1 MNEHWYIE
9 TRMTRHLHPLFST
22 LRRNPAGA
30 ILVALQIAVTL
41 AVLVNAAALVT
52 RSVAKM
58 RRPTDLNTRDT
69 FVISVGRVTKDF
81 NVARGVSEDL
91 AYLHSLPGVV
101 AATVTQG
108 IPMTLDGFTL
118 PLMLNTKG
126 TGPSLPAAI
135 LPVDESGVRAL
146 GVRLVAGRNFRSDE
160 ITTESSGNPF
170 EGVSEVIVTQTVART
185 LFPHGHA
192 LQKTVYLWNK
202 APVTIVGVVHDF
214 MGPQLALSPYA
225 SILIPEIVTQFG
237 GYDLLVRTRPG
248 ARDAVLRAAKAHIG
262 AAHQN
267 AVIIRT
273 MTLAAAKRAMN
284 LGQRNLVVFL
294 TVISTIM
301 LIFCC
306 FGVFGLCTFNV
317 GSRTKQ
323 IGIRRALG
331 ARRRDIVAQ
340 FLTEN
345 VLILAVGML
354 LGSLLALA
362 IGQWLSDHEGVARLN
377 PGYLLA
383 GILVLGLV
391 AQFAAWQPAR
401 RAARVPP
408 SVATRTV

>member
-1 MNEHWYIE
+1 MNEHLQSE
-9 TRMTRHLHPLFST
+9 LRMTLHLHPLLST

-81 NVARGVSEDL
+81 NVTRGSSEDL
-91 AYLHSLPGVV
+91 AYLRSLPEVA

-108 IPMTLDGFTL
+108 IPMTFDGFTL
-118 PLMLNTKG
+118 PLTLNTKG
-126 TGPSLPAAI
+126 AGPSLPAAI
-135 LPVDESGVRAL
+135 LPVDESGLRAL
-146 GVRLVAGRNFRSDE
+146 GVRLVAGRNFRADE
-160 ITTESSGNPF
+160 IATESSGNPF
-170 EGVSEVIVTQTVART
+170 EGISDVIVTQTVART
-185 LFPHGHA
+185 LFPHGNA

-202 APVTIVGVVHDF
+202 APLTIIGITHDF
-214 MGPQLALSPYA
+214 MGPQVALSPYA

-237 GYDLLVRTRPG
+237 GYDLLVRTKPG

-262 AAHQN
+262 ASHQN
-267 AVIIRT
+267 AVIIGT
-273 MTLAAAKRAMN
+273 TTLAAARREMN

-323 IGIRRALG
+323 IGIRRAVG
-331 ARRRDIVAQ
+331 ARRRDIITH
-340 FLTEN
+340 FLAEN
-345 VLILAVGML
+345 ALILAAGLL
-354 LGSLLALA
+354 LGSVLALA

-377 PGYLLA
+377 PEYLLA

-391 AQFAAWQPAR
+391 AQLAAWQPAR
-401 RAARVPP
+401 KAALVSP

>member
-1 MNEHWYIE
+1 
-9 TRMTRHLHPLFST
+9 MTF
-22 LRRNPAGA
+22 
-30 ILVALQIAVTL
+30 
-41 AVLVNAAALVT
+41 NA
-52 RSVAKM
+52 
-58 RRPTDLNTRDT
+58 
-69 FVISVGRVTKDF
+69 
-81 NVARGVSEDL
+81 
-91 AYLHSLPGVV
+91 
-101 AATVTQG
+101 
-108 IPMTLDGFTL
+108 FTL
-118 PLMLNTKG
+118 PLTLSTNG

-135 LPVDESGVRAL
+135 LPVDESGLHAL
-146 GVRLVAGRNFRSDE
+146 GVRLVAGRDFRADE

-170 EGVSEVIVTQTVART
+170 AGFSEVIVTQSVART

-192 LQKTVYLWNK
+192 LQKTVYLWSK
-202 APVTIVGVVHDF
+202 APVTIVGIAHDF
-214 MGPQLALSPYA
+214 MGPQLGLSPYA

-237 GYDLLVRTRPG
+237 GYTLLVRTRPG
-248 ARDAVLRAAKAHIG
+248 TRDAVLRAAKAHIG
-262 AAHQN
+262 ASHQN

-273 MTLAAAKRAMN
+273 MTLAAAQRAMN

-294 TVISTIM
+294 TVVSTIM

-323 IGIRRALG
+323 IGIRRAVG
-331 ARRRDIVAQ
+331 ARRRDIIRH
-340 FLTEN
+340 FLAEN
-345 VLILAVGML
+345 ALILAAGLL
-354 LGSLLALA
+354 LGSVLALG

>member
-1 MNEHWYIE
+1 MKL
-9 TRMTRHLHPLFST
+9 HLHPLFST

-81 NVARGVSEDL
+81 NVTRGSSEDL
-91 AYLHSLPGVV
+91 AYLRTLPEVA

-108 IPMTLDGFTL
+108 IPMTFDGFTL
-118 PLMLNTKG
+118 PLTLNTKG
-126 TGPSLPAAI
+126 AGPSLPAAI
-135 LPVDESGVRAL
+135 LPVDESGLRAL
-146 GVRLVAGRNFRSDE
+146 GVRLVAGRNFRADE
-160 ITTESSGNPF
+160 IATESSGNPF
-170 EGVSEVIVTQTVART
+170 EGISDVIVTQTVART
-185 LFPHGHA
+185 LFPHGNA

-202 APVTIVGVVHDF
+202 APLTIIGITHDF
-214 MGPQLALSPYA
+214 MGPQVALSPYA

-237 GYDLLVRTRPG
+237 GYDLLVRTKPG

-262 AAHQN
+262 ASHQN
-267 AVIIRT
+267 AVIIGT
-273 MTLAAAKRAMN
+273 TTLAAARREMN

-323 IGIRRALG
+323 IGIRRAVG
-331 ARRRDIVAQ
+331 ARRRDIVTH
-340 FLTEN
+340 FLAEN
-345 VLILAVGML
+345 ALILAAGLL
-354 LGSLLALA
+354 LGSVLALA
-362 IGQWLSDHEGVARLN
+362 IGQWLSDHEGVARLD
-377 PGYLLA
+377 PWYLLI